1 MTKMLNLAAA
11 VAFLFA
17 ALGANAQSSDKQG
30 LADYLLEYHLEAL
43 ASGLPA
49 EVDGF
54 RNLTDIHFDED
65 QVVFEFELFADDIY
79 ERFLSGEAL
88 AEEILCFGS
97 ETRWLPLLLAES
109 GWGARVVFEN
119 PPMKPLQFSFS
130 PEDIR
135 EKLLPDGMTD
145 SWRVALYNVHLEAYG
160 IETISVGE
168 DYLYC
173 FDTMYAGSAADVEAY
188 FIGELG
194 VENYLE
200 YRQYLEHLAAYLGK
214 KGVTISLINPE
225 GGRIDGPTFTMVP
238 DGTDGNGFTPPTFR
252 GNDPATFSEWVAKRM
267 KYPKSALS
275 EGIRGTVYVSFVVD
289 KDGRLADVKVIQGV
303 EQRLDD
309 EAVRIVGKSPRWRP
323 ARKEGEPVRVSYTIP
338 VSFSW

>member
-79 ERFLSGEAL
+79 ER
-88 AEEILCFGS
+88 
-97 ETRWLPLLLAES
+97 W
-109 GWGARVVFEN
+109 
-119 PPMKPLQFSFS
+119 
-130 PEDIR
+130 

-275 EGIRGTVYVSFVVD
+275 EGIRGTVYVSFVVG
-289 KDGRLADVKVIQGV
+289 KDGRLTDVKVIQGV